1 MYINKLLKKQ
11 LSLSAASLF
20 LIVFVILGSSYALFE
35 STQEDTNNQSMN
47 VGDLVIAFNNSSDQ
61 TLDDPDALNINE
73 MNPMTDEEGLALTDN
88 IYTFTI
94 KNTGTI
100 AYTYTIALAD
110 NPAYLSGGASYDANK
125 VIISKTGDTT
135 IAESERP
142 TWKNI
147 HMNLKGY
154 KGTSG
159 DTTSTIITKTPF
171 ENKTFN
177 LGTDTT
183 NGIIYSSV
191 VNPGESHSY
200 KLQTWLAYDI
210 TLPNNAIGSSIHL
223 NIKID
228 GSASDSGYQITN
240 LVKNGGFEDNNIENW
255 GFSNN
260 VSIVEDHSGLHGNYI
275 VNNYQGAQ
283 YTSAWFELAGPKSHK
298 LYFAFDIFTGEK
310 GNGSCYGT
318 MGYYYDNTDHWED
331 TIVQEDKLNIWEK
344 KSYMTPEK
352 TPDRTDFIIKVVV
365 AGTTASDQ
373 TQNCYAD
380 NVILIDL
387 TETFGSGNEPD
398 KAWCDANIDWFEGSK
413 IIYKY

>member
-47 VGDLVIAFNNSSDQ
+47 VGDLVVAFNNSRDQ
-61 TLDDPDALNINE
+61 TLGDPDALNINE
-73 MNPMTDEEGLALTDN
+73 MNPMSDEEGLALTNN

-125 VIISKTGDTT
+125 VVISKTGDTT

-191 VNPGESHSY
+191 VNPGESQSY
-200 KLQTWLAYDI
+200 KLQTWLNYDT
-210 TLPNNAIGSSIHL
+210 TLPNKAIGAEIHL
-223 NIKID
+223 NITIE
-228 GSASDSGYQITN
+228 GEASDSGYQITN
-240 LVKNGGFEDNNIENW
+240 LIANGD
-255 GFSNN
+255 FSNN
-260 VSIVEDHSGLHGNYI
+260 LTNWTLSNASFTANIVSTGGINNSKYI
-275 VNNYQGAQ
+275 KLNPQKTYDYLKSPDITIPVN
-283 YTSAWFELAGPKSHK
+283 HK
-298 LYFAFDIFTGEK
+298 VYM
-310 GNGSCYGT
+310 S
-318 MGYYYDNTDHWED
+318 GYYRKSGGGASRMNIYDFNVNKKELIAIGLTNDVSTWTKASIYTTNT
-331 TIVQEDKLNIWEK
+331 TSVT
-344 KSYMTPEK
+344 SYK
-352 TPDRTDFIIKVVV
+352 ALIYGA
-365 AGTTASDQ
+365 AGTYTAGMY
-373 TQNCYAD
+373 TEWD
-380 NVILIDL
+380 NVLVVDL
-387 TETFGSGNEPD
+387 TETFGSGNEPN

>member
-47 VGDLVIAFNNSSDQ
+47 VGDLVVAFNNSSDQ
-61 TLDDPDALNINE
+61 TLGDPDALNINE
-73 MNPMTDEEGLALTDN
+73 MNPMSDEEGLALTNN

-125 VIISKTGDTT
+125 VVISKTGDTT
-135 IAESERP
+135 IAENERP

-159 DTTSTIITKTPF
+159 DTTSTIITKAPF

-177 LGTDTT
+177 LGTGTT

-191 VNPGESHSY
+191 VNPGESQSY
-200 KLQTWLAYDI
+200 KLQTWLNYDT
-210 TLPNNAIGSSIHL
+210 TLPNKAIGAEIHL
-223 NIKID
+223 NITIE
-228 GSASDSGYQITN
+228 GEASDSGYQITN
-240 LVKNGGFEDNNIENW
+240 LISNGSFENSTTGW
-255 GFSNN
+255 TLGAGLSLSTTQKKYGSN
-260 VSIVEDHSGLHGNYI
+260 SIR
-275 VNNYQGAQ
+275 NYQAAKYVNASKALIASQANHKYYFSLWMYTAAKGSSSHCYSEVNVVYDSTNHYKGVYQYNLNKLEKLGRYINDITGSGNMNFMACKYEGADK
-283 YTSAWFELAGPKSHK
+283 AE
-298 LYFAFDIFTGEK
+298 D
-310 GNGSCYGT
+310 CYCDG
-318 MGYYYDNTDHWED
+318 
-331 TIVQEDKLNIWEK
+331 IV
-344 KSYMTPEK
+344 
-352 TPDRTDFIIKVVV
+352 FV
-365 AGTTASDQ
+365 
-373 TQNCYAD
+373 
-380 NVILIDL
+380 DL

>member
-47 VGDLVIAFNNSSDQ
+47 VGDLVVAFNNSSDQ
-61 TLDDPDALNINE
+61 TLGDPDALNINE
-73 MNPMTDEEGLALTDN
+73 MNPMSDEEGLALTNN

-125 VIISKTGDTT
+125 VVISKTGDTT
-135 IAESERP
+135 IAENERP

-191 VNPGESHSY
+191 VNPGESQSY
-200 KLQTWLAYDI
+200 KLQTWLNYDT
-210 TLPNNAIGSSIHL
+210 TLPNKAIGAEIHL
-223 NIKID
+223 NITIE
-228 GSASDSGYQITN
+228 GEASDSGYQITN
-240 LVKNGGFEDNNIENW
+240 LIANGDFSNNLTNWTSNASSMVNDIVSTGGINNSKYIKLTPKATYSYLKSPDITIPVNHKVYMSSYYRKNGGGASRMNIYDFVNSKELIGTALTND
-255 GFSNN
+255 
-260 VSIVEDHSGLHGNYI
+260 VSTWTKTSIYGTNT
-275 VNNYQGAQ
+275 
-283 YTSAWFELAGPKSHK
+283 TSATSYKALVYGACGTYTAGM
-298 LYFAFDIFTGEK
+298 YTE
-310 GNGSCYGT
+310 
-318 MGYYYDNTDHWED
+318 W
-331 TIVQEDKLNIWEK
+331 
-344 KSYMTPEK
+344 
-352 TPDRTDFIIKVVV
+352 
-365 AGTTASDQ
+365 
-373 TQNCYAD
+373 D
-380 NVILIDL
+380 NVLVVDL

>member
-47 VGDLVIAFNNSSDQ
+47 VGDLVVAFNNSSDQ
-61 TLDDPDALNINE
+61 TLGDPDALNINE
-73 MNPMTDEEGLALTDN
+73 MNPMSDEEGLALTNN

-125 VIISKTGDTT
+125 VVISKTGDTT
-135 IAESERP
+135 IAENERP

-177 LGTDTT
+177 LGTGTT

-191 VNPGESHSY
+191 VNPGESQSY
-200 KLQTWLAYDI
+200 KLQTWLNYDT
-210 TLPNNAIGSSIHL
+210 TLPNKAIGAEIHL
-223 NIKID
+223 NITIE
-228 GSASDSGYQITN
+228 GEASDSGYQITN
-240 LVKNGGFEDNNIENW
+240 LIANGD
-255 GFSNN
+255 FSNN
-260 VSIVEDHSGLHGNYI
+260 LTNWTLSNASFTANIVSTSGINNSKYI
-275 VNNYQGAQ
+275 KLNPQKTYDYLKSPDITIPVNHKVYMSSYYRKSGGGTSQMSIYDFNVNKKGLIGVSLTNDVSTWTKTSIYTTNT
-283 YTSAWFELAGPKSHK
+283 TSATSYNALVYGACDTYTAGM
-298 LYFAFDIFTGEK
+298 YTE
-310 GNGSCYGT
+310 
-318 MGYYYDNTDHWED
+318 W
-331 TIVQEDKLNIWEK
+331 
-344 KSYMTPEK
+344 
-352 TPDRTDFIIKVVV
+352 
-365 AGTTASDQ
+365 
-373 TQNCYAD
+373 D
-380 NVILIDL
+380 NVLVVDL
-387 TETFGSGNEPD
+387 TETFGSGNEPS
-398 KAWCDANIDWFEGSK
+398 KEWCDANIDWFEGSK